1 MESLFRIHHHLLY
14 LIEFYVTPFALTQQ
28 HIVFSDC
35 QMLLHCFDSGSILHT
50 GNLLSMAF
58 LEMLSKPI
66 FDPSVS
72 GNKNITIF

>member
-1 MESLFRIHHHLLY
+1 MLHHDAC
-14 LIEFYVTPFALTQQ
+14 TFALTQQ

-58 LEMLSKPI
+58 LEMLNKPI
-66 FDPSVS
+66 FDLSVS